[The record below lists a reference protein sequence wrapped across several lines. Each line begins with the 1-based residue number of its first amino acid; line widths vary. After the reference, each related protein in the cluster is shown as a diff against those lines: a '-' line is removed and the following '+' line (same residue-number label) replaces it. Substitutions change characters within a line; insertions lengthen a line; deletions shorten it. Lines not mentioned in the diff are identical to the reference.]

1 MTVGSRARST
11 ARSVEKTR
19 PFFLVLYILIKLSQD
34 PTVRVFPTN
43 AATGSAVAAALFFTL
58 ALAACSEGPAPQ
70 RVAGGDAKLG
80 KRLIDQYQ
88 CGSCHTIPGVPA
100 ARGTAGPPL
109 DRFGRRSYI
118 AGAIPN
124 LPDSLG
130 AWLVHPAAVKPGTSM
145 PDLGVSPGEA
155 RHMAAYLYTLQ

>member
-1 MTVGSRARST
+1 M
-11 ARSVEKTR
+11 
-19 PFFLVLYILIKLSQD
+19 
-34 PTVRVFPTN
+34 FPT
-43 AATGSAVAAALFFTL
+43 SAVAAALCTL
-58 ALAACSEGPAPQ
+58 ALAACGEAPAPL

-88 CGSCHTIPGVPA
+88 CGSCHAIPDVAA

-109 DRFGRRSYI
+109 DHFGRRSYI

-124 LPDSLG
+124 LPDSLT
-130 AWLVHPAAVKPGTSM
+130 AWLVHPAAIKPGTSM